1 MDIPLRMAFQ
11 TVSSRNVTAIS
22 NFSATPGG
30 RISNSNPASDNKAAR
45 LGELDASISDGMATN
60 STHNVI
66 LSEAKNLGQFC
77 EIKRPEIFRFAQHDS
92 GIYLK
97 PQPRLTEQNVR
108 LWIR

>member
-11 TVSSRNVTAIS
+11 TVSSRNVTARS
-22 NFSATPGG
+22 NFCATPGV

-77 EIKRPEIFRFAQHDS
+77 EIKRPKIFRFAQHDS
-92 GIYLK
+92 GIYLN
-97 PQPRLTEQNVR
+97 QHLRLPKHYVGF
-108 LWIR
+108 

>member
-45 LGELDASISDGMATN
+45 LGELDASISDGIPTN

-66 LSEAKNLGQFC
+66 LSEAKNLVQFC
-77 EIKRPEIFRFAQHDS
+77 RIKRPKIFRLAQHDTA
-92 GIYLK
+92 IYLK
-97 PQPRLTEQNVR
+97 LQLPLPNQ
-108 LWIR
+108 

>member
-30 RISNSNPASDNKAAR
+30 RISNSNPASDNKEAR
-45 LGELDASISDGMATN
+45 LGELDASTSDGMATN

-66 LSEAKNLGQFC
+66 LSEAKNLG
-77 EIKRPEIFRFAQHDS
+77 
-92 GIYLK
+92 
-97 PQPRLTEQNVR
+97 
-108 LWIR
+108 